1 MTLAT
6 PVTITD
12 VGTPKEVVVI
22 GAGVGGLGAALALSR
37 AGHHVTLLERDP
49 LPATA
54 DAEEAFDAPRQGA
67 PQVHQTHGFLARL
80 QVVMRERF
88 PDVLEKLHA
97 AGGLDMPG
105 LMAFDDEPQP
115 GDEDLTVLI
124 IRRTTLEWVLRVA
137 VVAEPNVTA
146 ITDAHVASLIV
157 GDPVDGVP
165 AVAGVRL
172 DDRTEYR
179 ADFVVCA
186 GGRRSDVPALLSTL
200 GVDVQENIVESGLM
214 YVSRWYSWPG
224 GLENLKEAKLG
235 GDLGFVKFLGIP
247 GDAGTLS
254 VTLAIRAEDKELRR
268 ALETEENFDRACA
281 LLPGPDTFFKDGPL
295 EPRTE
300 VKVMGGLLNRLRKF
314 VDSSGKPV
322 VLGFHAVGDAHTC
335 TNPLYGR
342 GCSLAMVQAT
352 LLADAVAEHP
362 DDAAA
367 RALAY
372 EQKCKEQV
380 EPWFDISVMMD
391 KAGSDPKGVSLAGPA
406 EKRAANP
413 MRAIFVAAATDPV
426 IGRAFARFFNLLA
439 LPQEMMTD
447 PVVMGRVADVMAN
460 PEKYPEAEV
469 VGPRRHELLAALT
482 HAQEEAVNA

>member
-1 MTLAT
+1 MA
-6 PVTITD
+6 
-12 VGTPKEVVVI
+12 KQQHAVVI

-37 AGHHVTLLERDP
+37 AGHKVTLLERDP

-80 QVVMRERF
+80 MVTLRDRF

-105 LMAFDDEPQP
+105 VANFDDDPQP

-124 IRRTTLEWVLRVA
+124 IRRTTLEWVLRMA

-146 ITDAHVASLIV
+146 VTNAHVASLIA
-157 GDPVDGVP
+157 GAPVDGVP
-165 AVAGVRL
+165 VVAGVRL
-172 DDRTEYR
+172 DDGTEHL
-179 ADFVVCA
+179 ADLVVCA
-186 GGRRSDVPALLSTL
+186 GGRRFNVPEMLKQI
-200 GVDVQENIVESGLM
+200 GVDVPEETVESGLM

-224 GLENLKEAKLG
+224 GVEAIKEAKLG

-254 VTLAIRAEDKELRR
+254 VTLAIRSDDRDLRR
-268 ALETEENFDRACA
+268 ALETEDNFDRACT

-314 VDSSGKPV
+314 VDADHRPT
-322 VLGFHAVGDAHTC
+322 VLGFHAIGDAHTC

-342 GCSLAMVQAT
+342 GCALAIVQAT
-352 LLADAVAEHP
+352 LVADALAAHP
-362 DDAAA
+362 HDAQARAAA
-367 RALAY
+367 Y
-372 EQKCKEQV
+372 EKACREQV
-380 EPWFDISVMMD
+380 EPWFTISVAMD
-391 KAGSDPKGVSLAGPA
+391 KAGNDPKGFALAGGTDA
-406 EKRAANP
+406 DKNEMNP
-413 MRAIFVAAATDPV
+413 MRAIFVAAATDPL

-439 LPQEMMTD
+439 LPQEMMSD
-447 PVVMGRVADVMAN
+447 PVVMARVAEVMAA
-460 PEKYPEAEV
+460 PDKYPVPEQA
-469 VGPRRHELLAALT
+469 GPTRDELLAALSN
-482 HAQEEAVNA
+482 QEKIVNA

>member
-1 MTLAT
+1 M
-6 PVTITD
+6 
-12 VGTPKEVVVI
+12 
-22 GAGVGGLGAALALSR
+22 GAGVGGLGAALSLSR
-37 AGHHVTLLERDP
+37 AGHKVTLLERDP

-54 DAEEAFDAPRQGA
+54 DAEEAFNAPRQGA

-80 QVVMRERF
+80 QMVMRERF
-88 PDVLEKLHA
+88 PDVLEQLHA

-105 LMAFDDEPQP
+105 VANFNDEPQP

-124 IRRTTLEWVLRVA
+124 IRRTTLEWVLRMA

-146 ITDAHVASLIV
+146 ITNAHVASLIA

-165 AVAGVRL
+165 VVAGVVL
-172 DDRTEYR
+172 DNGTEHR
-179 ADFVVCA
+179 GDFVVCA
-186 GGRRSDVPALLSTL
+186 GGRRSDVPALLAPL
-200 GVDVQENIVESGLM
+200 GVDVEENIVESGLM

-224 GLENLKEAKLG
+224 GLDNLKEAKLG

-254 VTLAIRAEDKELRR
+254 VTLAIRTDDKELRR
-268 ALETEENFDRACA
+268 ALETEDNFDRACT

-295 EPRTE
+295 EARTE
-300 VKVMGGLLNRLRKF
+300 VKIMGGLLNRLRKF
-314 VDSSGKPV
+314 VDVEGNPT

-352 LLADAVAEHP
+352 LVADALADHP
-362 DDAAA
+362 DDPVA
-367 RALAY
+367 RAKAY
-372 EQKCKEQV
+372 EKKSHEQV

-391 KAGSDPKGVSLAGPA
+391 KAGSDPKGMTLGGPA
-406 EKRAANP
+406 DKKAANP
-413 MRAIFVAAATDPV
+413 MRAIFAAAATDPI
-426 IGRAFARFFNLLA
+426 IGRAFARFFNLLS
-439 LPQEMMTD
+439 LPQEMMSD
-447 PVVMGRVADVMAN
+447 PHVMSRVAEVMAN
-460 PEKYPEAEV
+460 PEKFPDAQV

-482 HAQEEAVNA
+482 DKNEETVNA